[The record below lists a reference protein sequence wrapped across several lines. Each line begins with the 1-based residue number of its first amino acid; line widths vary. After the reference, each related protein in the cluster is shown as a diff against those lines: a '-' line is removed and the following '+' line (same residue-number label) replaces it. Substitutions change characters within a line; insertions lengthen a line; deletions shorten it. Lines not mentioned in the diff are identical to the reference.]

1 MDFKSAGLIQH
12 GAGPMSPIDRYDAW
26 KPVTSKGDPR
36 LFPARGGGRRMRHP
50 YLDHIVYPRMP
61 DKTLNFGF
69 DVLRRVPSTVLK
81 TATATASA
89 KYPEYF
95 DDVKI
100 TEIWQAEQLSTIT
113 GLFHQFDRY
122 WTYML
127 PPGRYV
133 GWQPRDLTPKSYF
146 VEILNVALGSAED
159 FNVEELGD
167 RRPWMM
173 REQLS
178 VTFRLIR
185 DVSYPAGVVAS
196 VGL

>member
-1 MDFKSAGLIQH
+1 MG
-12 GAGPMSPIDRYDAW
+12 
-26 KPVTSKGDPR
+26 
-36 LFPARGGGRRMRHP
+36 
-50 YLDHIVYPRMP
+50 
-61 DKTLNFGF
+61 
-69 DVLRRVPSTVLK
+69 
-81 TATATASA
+81 ASA